1 MSKQQITCAQG
12 TRVVMKGATKT
23 SNYDRFDV
31 CRECKG
37 HGVVEASNYPERGTH
52 PENCTICKGSGKV
65 QTFLNI
71 NIVPA

>member
-1 MSKQQITCAQG
+1 MREQEVTCAQG
-12 TRVVMKGATKT
+12 AIVKMDGATK
-23 SNYDRFDV
+23 SLRQERIDV
-31 CRECKG
+31 CRDCKG

-52 PENCTICKGSGKV
+52 PVNCSICKGSGKV